1 MTDHS
6 SAQLLELIQSLE
18 NISMQLNEVLK
29 KEHETLSLNDSQQ
42 LLALSKTKKAFV
54 SKLES
59 QTKVVHLYLKNIK
72 IENGLYGFTAF
83 LSEQKLSDVST
94 LLETSWQNI
103 QSLAEDNK
111 TLNHSNGAMI
121 ELNRR
126 HVQRSLEVLRGQ
138 VGKETSTYG
147 ADGQAMKSKISRNI
161 STV

>member
-1 MTDHS
+1 
-6 SAQLLELIQSLE
+6 
-18 NISMQLNEVLK
+18 
-29 KEHETLSLNDSQQ
+29 
-42 LLALSKTKKAFV
+42 
-54 SKLES
+54 
-59 QTKVVHLYLKNIK
+59 
-72 IENGLYGFTAF
+72 
-83 LSEQKLSDVST
+83 